1 MRSALT
7 LQQAFDLANQRHNAG
22 RLGEAEAIY
31 RQILSAQPN
40 QPDALHG
47 LGIIAM
53 QVGKLDLA
61 VNLLSQAVA
70 AAPAA
75 PHFRSNLGL
84 ALTQVGRLDEAIDT
98 LRQAVQLQP
107 DLADAQNNLG
117 NALRRAGRIDEA
129 IAALRYAIGFN
140 PRSAEAHCNL
150 ASCLRAT
157 GKFADAESE
166 YRKALQINPN
176 VPQAYV
182 GLGTILSLREQIAP
196 AIEMFRTAV
205 RLGAN
210 WPEVHHN
217 LGNLFRETGRLDEAA
232 AAYRTAIALKPDFA
246 ESHNNLGITL
256 RLQGRTDEAIAAFQ
270 KALELNPTMAG
281 GFSNLGN
288 VLKEN
293 GRVDDAIAAYEQ
305 AIKLDPD
312 MFEAYTNLGNSLKAA
327 GELEAAI
334 QLHRQAV
341 ERGPQFPK
349 LYSNLIYSL
358 YFHPDYTQQQIH
370 AEELEWADRHATP
383 LKQYIRVHDNDR
395 NPDRKLRIGY
405 VSPDFRTHCQAFFTV
420 PLLRNHDRQQF
431 HITCYNS
438 ALRTDAVS
446 DELRKLSDQW
456 RDIGG
461 LFDHDAAEIVRNDKI
476 DILIDLTLHMAGH
489 RLLIFAE
496 KPALVQVTWLGYPGS
511 TGLDTI
517 DYRITDPYLD
527 PPGTDESVY
536 TEKPY
541 RLPDTFWCFDP
552 LTDVPSVNEL
562 PASKNGCV
570 TFGCLNN
577 FAKANRG
584 VLELW
589 ARVLRDVPGSR
600 MIILAQRSRQRE
612 RTIET
617 LEGLGVDRGRIQFE
631 DPRPRIPYL
640 ELYQTIDISLDTF
653 PYNGH
658 TTSLDSLWMGVP
670 VVSLVGNTPVARA
683 GLTLLMNVGLKELA
697 VNSPDEYVSA
707 ASALASDLKRL
718 TAIRQT
724 LRTTMQASP
733 LMDSARFARDFESAL
748 REMWRTWCR
757 EKSAATTAR

>member
-31 RQILSAQPN
+31 RRILAAQPN

-53 QVGKLDLA
+53 QVGKLDVA
-61 VNLLSQAVA
+61 VGLLSQAAA
-70 AAPAA
+70 AAPGAA
-75 PHFRSNLGL
+75 HFLSNLGL
-84 ALTQVGRLDEAIDT
+84 ALTQLGRLDEAIT
-98 LRQAVQLQP
+98 ALRQAVQLQP

-117 NALRRAGRIDEA
+117 NALRRAGRSDEA

-140 PRSAEAHCNL
+140 PASAEAHCNL
-150 ASCLRAT
+150 GSCLRAT
-157 GKFADAESE
+157 GKFAEAESE
-166 YRKALQINPN
+166 YRKALQINAN
-176 VPQAYV
+176 LPQAYV
-182 GLGTILSLREQIAP
+182 GLGTILSLRDQLAP
-196 AIEMFRTAV
+196 AIEMFQTAA

-232 AAYRTAIALKPDFA
+232 AAYRTAISLKPDFA

-281 GFSNLGN
+281 TFSNLGN
-288 VLKEN
+288 VLKER
-293 GRVDDAIAAYEQ
+293 GRVDEAIAAYEQ

-312 MFEAYTNLGNSLKAA
+312 LFEAYTNLGNSLKDA
-327 GELEAAI
+327 GDLEAAL
-334 QLHRQAV
+334 QHHRLAV

-383 LKQYIRVHDNDR
+383 LKQHIRAHDNDR
-395 NPDRKLRIGY
+395 DPDRKLRIGY

-420 PLLRNHDRQQF
+420 PLLRNHDKQQF

-438 ALRTDAVS
+438 ALRTDAVT
-446 DELRKLSDQW
+446 DELQKLADEW

-461 LFDHDAAEIVRNDKI
+461 MFDHDVAEMIRKDRI
-476 DILIDLTLHMAGH
+476 DILIDLTLHMAGN

-496 KPALVQVTWLGYPGS
+496 KPAPVQVTWLGYPGS

-517 DYRITDPYLD
+517 DYRITDPCLD
-527 PPGTDESVY
+527 PPMADQSAY

-552 LTDVPSVNEL
+552 LTSVPTVNEL
-562 PASKNGCV
+562 PAKKNGYV

-577 FAKANRG
+577 FAKVNRG

-589 ARVLRDVPGSR
+589 ARVLGEVPGSK
-600 MIILAQRSRQRE
+600 MTLLAQQSRQRG
-612 RTIET
+612 RTLET
-617 LEGLGVDRGRIQFE
+617 LQSFGVDPSRIQFE
-631 DPRPRIPYL
+631 DMRPRIPYL

-670 VVSLVGNTPVARA
+670 VVSLVGKTPVARA
-683 GLTLLMNVGLKELA
+683 GLTLLTNAGLMELA
-697 VNSPDEYVSA
+697 VNSRDEYVAA
-707 ASALASDLKRL
+707 ASALAWDSKRL
-718 TAIRQT
+718 SNIRET
-724 LRTTMQASP
+724 LRTSMQASP
-733 LMDSARFARDFESAL
+733 LMDAPKFARNFETAL
-748 REMWRTWCR
+748 RDMWKAWCR
-757 EKSAATTAR
+757 QQPAATAP

>member
-1 MRSALT
+1 MSSELT
-7 LQQAFDLANQRHNAG
+7 LQQAFDLASERHNAG
-22 RLGEAEAIY
+22 RLSEAEAIY
-31 RQILSAQPN
+31 RRILAAQPN
-40 QPDALHG
+40 QADALHG

-53 QVGKLDLA
+53 QVGKFELA
-61 VNLLSQAVA
+61 VDLLSRAVA
-70 AAPAA
+70 AAPGV

-84 ALTQVGRLDEAIDT
+84 ALTQLNRLDQAIDT
-98 LRQAVQLQP
+98 LRQAVQMQP

-129 IAALRYAIGFN
+129 IATLRYAIGFN
-140 PRSAEAHCNL
+140 PTSAEAHTNL
-150 ASCLRAT
+150 GSCLRCK
-157 GKFADAESE
+157 GQYAEAEGE

-176 VPQAYV
+176 MPQAYN
-182 GLGTILSLREQIAP
+182 GLGTIYAMRDRRDL
-196 AIEMFRTAV
+196 AIEMFQNAA
-205 RLGAN
+205 RLGGN

-217 LGNLFRETGRLDEAA
+217 LGNLYRETGRLDEAA

-246 ESHNNLGITL
+246 ESHNNLGIAL
-256 RLQGRTDEAIAAFQ
+256 RSQGRTDEAIAAFQ

-288 VLKEN
+288 VLKER
-293 GRVDDAIAAYEQ
+293 GRVDEAIAAYEQ

-312 MFEAYTNLGNSLKAA
+312 MFEAYTNLGNSLKDA

-334 QLHRQAV
+334 QHHRRAI

-358 YFHPDYTQQQIH
+358 YFHPDFTQQQIH

-383 LKQYIRVHDNDR
+383 LKRHIRVHDNDR
-395 NPDRKLRIGY
+395 DPERKLRIGY

-420 PLLRNHDRQQF
+420 PLLRNHDKQQF

-438 ALRTDAVS
+438 ALRTDEVTDQLRERA
-446 DELRKLSDQW
+446 DEW

-461 LFDHDAAEIVRNDKI
+461 MFDHDVAEMVRNDKI
-476 DILIDLTLHMAGH
+476 DILIDLTLHMAGN

-496 KPALVQVTWLGYPGS
+496 KPAPVQVTWLGYPGS

-527 PPGTDESVY
+527 PPMADQSAY
-536 TEKPY
+536 TEKPC

-552 LTDVPSVNEL
+552 LTSVPTVNEL
-562 PASKNGCV
+562 PARRNGYV

-577 FAKANRG
+577 FAKVNRG

-589 ARVLRDVPGSR
+589 AKVLREVPASI
-600 MIILAQRSRQRE
+600 MVILAQQSRQRG
-612 RTIET
+612 RTLET
-617 LEGLGVDRGRIQFE
+617 LKSFGVKSSQIQFE
-631 DPRPRIPYL
+631 DMRPRIPYL

-670 VVSLVGNTPVARA
+670 VVSLVGKTPVARA
-683 GLTLLMNVGLKELA
+683 GLTLLTNVGLKELA
-697 VNSPDEYVSA
+697 VNSPEQYVQT
-707 ASALASDLKRL
+707 ASALAWDSKRL
-718 TAIRQT
+718 SNIREN
-724 LRTTMQASP
+724 LRTKMQASP
-733 LMDSARFARDFESAL
+733 LMDCARFARNFEAAL
-748 REMWRTWCR
+748 REMWRTWCAQ
-757 EKSAATTAR
+757 KP